1 MTIQSGVRRPGC
13 IVKENEGLAD
23 RVLHRCLKKMLED
36 KLISRRILSEIPPH
50 TEYRLTARGQGFM
63 KLLGALQKFS
73 ADWEV
78 GDSA

>member
-1 MTIQSGVRRPGC
+1 
-13 IVKENEGLAD
+13 
-23 RVLHRCLKKMLED
+23 MLED

-73 ADWEV
+73 ADWEA